1 MVWFLPLSCLFISG
15 IGLLVEIPEFIAC
28 EFNPQMMEDPV
39 TFYILAIMVIASI
52 PLSIAAKLYSNYK
65 RNKWKN
71 YLWDK
76 LMNDDDF
83 YGHCLDCWKNKM
95 GAAFGSRDDYFVV
108 PTEMVEKAIEA
119 RELFLPKQVKSI
131 KEGYF
136 NTMFG

>member
-1 MVWFLPLSCLFISG
+1 MIWFLPFSCLFIGG
-15 IGLLVEIPEFIAC
+15 IGLLVEIPELIVC
-28 EFNPQMMEDPV
+28 KFNPQVMEDPV

-83 YGHCLDCWKNKM
+83 YGHCLACWKNKM
-95 GAAFGSRDDYFVV
+95 V
-108 PTEMVEKAIEA
+108 
-119 RELFLPKQVKSI
+119 
-131 KEGYF
+131 
-136 NTMFG
+136 

>member
-1 MVWFLPLSCLFISG
+1 MLWFLPLSCLFLGG
-15 IGLLVEIPEFIAC
+15 IGLLVEIPEFITC
-28 EFNPQMMEDPV
+28 GFDPQAMEDPV
-39 TFYILAIMVIASI
+39 TFYILVILVIASI

-108 PTEMVEKAIEA
+108 PTEMVEKAIEV
-119 RELFLPKQVKSI
+119 RELFSPEQVKSA

-136 NTMFG
+136 KAMFG

>member
-1 MVWFLPLSCLFISG
+1 MIWFLPVSCLSIGG
-15 IGLLVEIPEFIAC
+15 IGLLAY
-28 EFNPQMMEDPV
+28 EFNPQMAKDPI
-39 TFYILAIMVIASI
+39 TFYVLVIMTFASI
-52 PLSIAAKLYSNYK
+52 PLSIAAILYGKYK

-95 GAAFGSRDDYFVV
+95 GAAFGSRDDYYVV

-119 RELFLPKQVKSI
+119 RELFLPKQVKSFE
-131 KEGYF
+131 EGYF